1 MIPHNRLSISN
12 LEKKAAVDVLETGY
26 LSQGDQVSSFE
37 NELCDF
43 LNIDR
48 GHAVA
53 VSSGSAALFFA
64 IMALGDIYGCDSVAI
79 PAYSCSALR
88 NAVLLADKEVQY
100 ADVETNTPNIDLQSD
115 VISKSDT
122 TIACHM
128 YGMPSKIANNLII
141 EDCAQALGAIIDG
154 VHVGTQTLISTFSFY
169 ATKLI
174 TTGGEGGAIVSTDKC
189 IIDFLK
195 DLRKFD
201 MIIDDKRRFNFH
213 MTELQAAIGRVQL
226 SRFPDLLKRR
236 RDLADRYIDNGIN
249 IWRKQGGIDYRG
261 LIFSCDNYQLI
272 DYLNKNNICAICP
285 ITSEELLCDEEKVP
299 NAYELTQRLVS
310 IPLYPSLDF
319 EEQDYVIK
327 VLKEYISIKGML

>member
-1 MIPHNRLSISN
+1 MIPHNRLSISA

-64 IMALGDIYGCDSVAI
+64 IMALSDIYGCNSVTI

-88 NAVLLADKEVQY
+88 NAVLLADKEVHY
-100 ADVETNTPNIDLQSD
+100 ADVEANTPNIDLQSD
-115 VISKSDT
+115 EISKSEA
-122 TIACHM
+122 TIVCHM
-128 YGMPSKIANNLII
+128 YGMPSKISGDMII
-141 EDCAQALGAIIDG
+141 EDCAQALGASIDG
-154 VHVGTQTLISTFSFY
+154 VRVGTQSLISTFSFY

-174 TTGGEGGAIVSTDKC
+174 TTGGEGGAIVSKDKS

-195 DLRKFD
+195 DYRKFD

-226 SRFPDLLKRR
+226 SRFPDLMKRR
-236 RDLADRYIDNGIN
+236 RELADRYLDNGIKL
-249 IWRKQGGIDYRG
+249 WRKQGGVDYRG
-261 LIFSCDNYQLI
+261 LVFSCDHYRLI
-272 DYLNKNNICAICP
+272 DYLNEKNVGSICP
-285 ITSEELLCDEEKVP
+285 ITSEELLCDKEKVP
-299 NAYELTQRLVS
+299 NAYELTQTLVS
-310 IPLYPSLDF
+310 IPLYPTLEF
-319 EEQDYVIK
+319 EEQDYIIK
-327 VLKEYISIKGML
+327 VLKDYISIRGRL